1 MAKETDGGG
10 GKMYRL
16 WRARRVLLW
25 AAALLLPVSCLL
37 TVHLVQTTA
46 AAAPEPLKWVDFT
59 PTYEAMQAALQMDIA
74 TVESE
79 THLDWIESLAWL
91 GCRYGGNFSR
101 YRYSDLAALRK
112 KRESGQSMA
121 ELAEGNPYYDYYY
134 RAYSAVL
141 GALSGAVTIYVG
153 FCLLW
158 GVDYYTDSFQDKSG
172 IYAQPVALE
181 DLQAVT
187 AYFAYQVSA
196 AADGVARDGD
206 GVFAEDRR
214 SILENSVHA
223 YDALEEEY
231 PLLAFADTG
240 VKPVYF
246 SRLLSALDF
255 TGIYCPFT
263 GESNVNVDSP
273 ASMLPATAAHE
284 LAHQRGI
291 TSEQECNF
299 LAILAATTCGD
310 DVYAYSGWLSGYIY
324 LGNAL
329 YRVDPEAYWAIRNA
343 LPETVQAD
351 LRYQNEY
358 WDQFEDKAPQKVSN
372 RVYDSF
378 LKGYGQ
384 ELGLQSYGTVVDLL
398 VTYYKDR
405 I

>member
-1 MAKETDGGG
+1 MKFFKTYKKLHIWLLADLGLLAAYWLCRGNRAWMNALAAHVTAPLRRAIGRIC
-10 GKMYRL
+10 YRVDFSVAEAL
-16 WRARRVLLW
+16 CVLLVVL
-25 AAALLLPVSCLL
+25 AA
-37 TVHLVQTTA
+37 
-46 AAAPEPLKWVDFT
+46 
-59 PTYEAMQAALQMDIA
+59 TYVVWSVIAVIRRRGHGALQ
-74 TVESE
+74 
-79 THLDWIESLAWL
+79 
-91 GCRYGGNFSR
+91 
-101 YRYSDLAALRK
+101 
-112 KRESGQSMA
+112 
-121 ELAEGNPYYDYYY
+121 
-134 RAYSAVL
+134 RAYGAVL
-141 GALSGAVTIYVG
+141 GAVCAALTIYVG
-153 FCLLW
+153 FCFLL
-158 GVDYYTDSFQDKSG
+158 GIDSYADGFQEKSG
-172 IYAQPVALE
+172 LYAQPVALE

-187 AYFAYQVSA
+187 AYFARQVA
-196 AADGVARDGD
+196 QTAPGVARDED

-214 SILENSVHA
+214 AILENSVRA
-223 YDALEEEY
+223 YDALEKEY
-231 PLLAFADTG
+231 PFLAFDDTG

-246 SRLLSALDF
+246 SRFLSALDF

-299 LAILAATTCGD
+299 LAILASTTCGD
-310 DVYAYSGWLSGYIY
+310 EVYAYSGWLSGYIY

-329 YRVDPEAYWAIRNA
+329 YRVDPEAYWTIRST

-358 WDQFEDKAPQKVSN
+358 WDQFEDKAAQKVSN

>member
-1 MAKETDGGG
+1 MKLLKTYQKLHIWLLADLGLLAAYWLCRGNRAWMNALAAHVTAPLRRAIGRIC
-10 GKMYRL
+10 YRVDFSVAEAL
-16 WRARRVLLW
+16 CVLLVVL
-25 AAALLLPVSCLL
+25 AA
-37 TVHLVQTTA
+37 
-46 AAAPEPLKWVDFT
+46 
-59 PTYEAMQAALQMDIA
+59 TYVVWSVIAVIRRRGHGALQ
-74 TVESE
+74 
-79 THLDWIESLAWL
+79 
-91 GCRYGGNFSR
+91 
-101 YRYSDLAALRK
+101 
-112 KRESGQSMA
+112 
-121 ELAEGNPYYDYYY
+121 
-134 RAYSAVL
+134 RAYGAVL
-141 GALSGAVTIYVG
+141 GAVCAALTIYVG
-153 FCLLW
+153 FCFLL
-158 GVDYYTDSFQDKSG
+158 GIDSYADGFQEKSG
-172 IYAQPVALE
+172 LYAQPVALE

-187 AYFAYQVSA
+187 AYFARQVA
-196 AADGVARDGD
+196 QTAPGVARDED

-214 SILENSVHA
+214 AILENSVRA

-231 PLLAFADTG
+231 PFLAFDDTG

-246 SRLLSALDF
+246 SRFLSALDF

-299 LAILAATTCGD
+299 LAILASTTCGD
-310 DVYAYSGWLSGYIY
+310 EVYAYSGWLSGYIY

-329 YRVDPEAYWAIRNA
+329 YRVDPEAYWAIRSA

-358 WDQFEDKAPQKVSN
+358 WDQFEDKAAQRVSN

>member
-1 MAKETDGGG
+1 MKLLKTYQKLHIWLLADLGLLAAYWLCRGNRAWMNALAAHVTAPLRRAIGRIC
-10 GKMYRL
+10 YRVDFSVAEAL
-16 WRARRVLLW
+16 CVLLVVL
-25 AAALLLPVSCLL
+25 AA
-37 TVHLVQTTA
+37 
-46 AAAPEPLKWVDFT
+46 
-59 PTYEAMQAALQMDIA
+59 TYVVWSVIAVIRRRGHGALQ
-74 TVESE
+74 
-79 THLDWIESLAWL
+79 
-91 GCRYGGNFSR
+91 
-101 YRYSDLAALRK
+101 
-112 KRESGQSMA
+112 
-121 ELAEGNPYYDYYY
+121 
-134 RAYSAVL
+134 RAYGAVL
-141 GALSGAVTIYVG
+141 GAVCAALTIYVG
-153 FCLLW
+153 FCFLL
-158 GVDYYTDSFQDKSG
+158 GIDSYADGFQEKSG
-172 IYAQPVALE
+172 LYAQPVALE

-187 AYFAYQVSA
+187 AYFARQVA
-196 AADGVARDGD
+196 QTAPGVARDED

-214 SILENSVHA
+214 AILENSVRA

-231 PLLAFADTG
+231 PFLAFDDTG

-246 SRLLSALDF
+246 SRFLSALDF

-299 LAILAATTCGD
+299 LAILASTTCGD
-310 DVYAYSGWLSGYIY
+310 EVYAYSGWLSGYIY

-358 WDQFEDKAPQKVSN
+358 WDQFEDKAAQKVSN

>member
-1 MAKETDGGG
+1 MKLLKTYKKLYIWLLADLCLLAAYWLCRGNRVWMNALAAHVTAPLRRAIGTVC
-10 GKMYRL
+10 YRVDFSVAEAL
-16 WRARRVLLW
+16 CVLLAVL
-25 AAALLLPVSCLL
+25 AAGYLVWSVIAVMQRRGRGALRRAYGALL
-37 TVHLVQTTA
+37 
-46 AAAPEPLKWVDFT
+46 
-59 PTYEAMQAALQMDIA
+59 
-74 TVESE
+74 
-79 THLDWIESLAWL
+79 
-91 GCRYGGNFSR
+91 G
-101 YRYSDLAALRK
+101 
-112 KRESGQSMA
+112 
-121 ELAEGNPYYDYYY
+121 
-134 RAYSAVL
+134 AVCV
-141 GALSGAVTIYVG
+141 GVTIYVG
-153 FCLLW
+153 FCFLL
-158 GVDYYTDSFQDKSG
+158 GIDSYADGFQEKSG
-172 IYAQPVALE
+172 LYAQPVALGE
-181 DLQAVT
+181 LEAVT
-187 AYFAYQVSA
+187 AYFAQQVSA
-196 AADGVARDGD
+196 AADGVARDED

-214 SILENSVHA
+214 TILENSIHA
-223 YDALEEEY
+223 YDALEAEY
-231 PLLAFADTG
+231 PFLAFEDTG

-246 SRLLSALDF
+246 SRFLSALDF

-310 DVYAYSGWLSGYIY
+310 EVYAYSGWLSGYIY

-329 YRVDPEAYWAIRNA
+329 YRADPDAYWAIRNA

-358 WDQFEDKAPQKVSN
+358 WDQFEDKTAQKVSN

>member
-1 MAKETDGGG
+1 MKLLKTYKKLHIWLLADLCLLAAYWLCRGNRVWMNALAAHVTAPLRRAI
-10 GKMYRL
+10 GKVCYRVDFSVAEAL
-16 WRARRVLLW
+16 CVLLAVL
-25 AAALLLPVSCLL
+25 AAGYLAWSVIAVVRHRGRGALRRAYGALL
-37 TVHLVQTTA
+37 
-46 AAAPEPLKWVDFT
+46 
-59 PTYEAMQAALQMDIA
+59 
-74 TVESE
+74 
-79 THLDWIESLAWL
+79 
-91 GCRYGGNFSR
+91 
-101 YRYSDLAALRK
+101 
-112 KRESGQSMA
+112 
-121 ELAEGNPYYDYYY
+121 
-134 RAYSAVL
+134 
-141 GALSGAVTIYVG
+141 GAVCVGVAIYVG
-153 FCLLW
+153 FCFLL
-158 GVDYYTDSFQDKSG
+158 GIDSYADGFQEKSG
-172 IYAQPVALE
+172 LYAQPVALE
-181 DLQAVT
+181 DLKTVT
-187 AYFAYQVSA
+187 AYFAQQVSV
-196 AADGVARDGD
+196 AADGVARDED

-214 SILENSVHA
+214 TILENSVHA
-223 YDALEEEY
+223 YDALEAEY
-231 PLLAFADTG
+231 PFLAFEDTG

-246 SRLLSALDF
+246 SRFLSALDF

-273 ASMLPATAAHE
+273 ASMLPATVAHE

-310 DVYAYSGWLSGYIY
+310 KAYAYSGWLSGYIY

-329 YRVDPEAYWAIRNA
+329 YRADPDTYWAIRNA

-384 ELGLQSYGTVVDLL
+384 ELGLQSYGTVADLL

>member
-1 MAKETDGGG
+1 MKFFKTYKKLHIWLLADLGLLAAYWLCRGNRAWMNALAAHVTAPLRRAIGRIC
-10 GKMYRL
+10 YRVDFSVAEAL
-16 WRARRVLLW
+16 CVLLVVL
-25 AAALLLPVSCLL
+25 AA
-37 TVHLVQTTA
+37 
-46 AAAPEPLKWVDFT
+46 
-59 PTYEAMQAALQMDIA
+59 TYVVWSVIAVIRRRGHGALQ
-74 TVESE
+74 
-79 THLDWIESLAWL
+79 
-91 GCRYGGNFSR
+91 
-101 YRYSDLAALRK
+101 
-112 KRESGQSMA
+112 
-121 ELAEGNPYYDYYY
+121 
-134 RAYSAVL
+134 RAYGAVL
-141 GALSGAVTIYVG
+141 GAVCAALTIYVG
-153 FCLLW
+153 FCFLL
-158 GVDYYTDSFQDKSG
+158 GIDSYADGFQEKSG
-172 IYAQPVALE
+172 LYAQPVALE

-187 AYFAYQVSA
+187 AYFARQVA
-196 AADGVARDGD
+196 QTAPGVARDED

-214 SILENSVHA
+214 TILENSVRA

-231 PLLAFADTG
+231 PFLAFDDTG

-246 SRLLSALDF
+246 SRFLSALDF

-299 LAILAATTCGD
+299 LAILASTTCGD
-310 DVYAYSGWLSGYIY
+310 EVYAYSGWLSGYIY

-329 YRVDPEAYWAIRNA
+329 YRVDPEAYWAIRSA

-358 WDQFEDKAPQKVSN
+358 WDQFEDKAAQKVSN

-384 ELGLQSYGTVVDLL
+384 ELGIQSYGTVVDLL

>member
-1 MAKETDGGG
+1 MKLLKTYQKLHIWLLADLGLLAAYWLCRGNRAWMNALAAHVTAPLRRAIGRIC
-10 GKMYRL
+10 YRVDFSVAEAL
-16 WRARRVLLW
+16 CVLLVVL
-25 AAALLLPVSCLL
+25 AA
-37 TVHLVQTTA
+37 
-46 AAAPEPLKWVDFT
+46 
-59 PTYEAMQAALQMDIA
+59 TYVVWSVIAVFRRRGHGALQ
-74 TVESE
+74 
-79 THLDWIESLAWL
+79 
-91 GCRYGGNFSR
+91 
-101 YRYSDLAALRK
+101 
-112 KRESGQSMA
+112 
-121 ELAEGNPYYDYYY
+121 
-134 RAYSAVL
+134 RAYGAVL
-141 GALSGAVTIYVG
+141 GAVCAALTIYVG
-153 FCLLW
+153 FCFLL
-158 GVDYYTDSFQDKSG
+158 GIDSYADGFQEKSG
-172 IYAQPVALE
+172 LYAQPVALE

-187 AYFAYQVSA
+187 AYFARQVA
-196 AADGVARDGD
+196 QTAPGVARDED

-214 SILENSVHA
+214 AILENSVRA

-231 PLLAFADTG
+231 PFLAFDDTG

-246 SRLLSALDF
+246 SRFLSALDF

-299 LAILAATTCGD
+299 LAILASTTCGD
-310 DVYAYSGWLSGYIY
+310 EVYAYSGWLSGYIY

-329 YRVDPEAYWAIRNA
+329 YRVDPEAYWAIRSA

-358 WDQFEDKAPQKVSN
+358 WDQFEDKAAQKVSN

>member
-1 MAKETDGGG
+1 MKLLKTYQKLHIWLLADLGLLAAYWLCRGNRAWMNALAAHVTAPLRRAIGRIC
-10 GKMYRL
+10 YRVDFSVAEAL
-16 WRARRVLLW
+16 CVLLVVL
-25 AAALLLPVSCLL
+25 AA
-37 TVHLVQTTA
+37 
-46 AAAPEPLKWVDFT
+46 
-59 PTYEAMQAALQMDIA
+59 TYVVWSVIAVIRRRGHGALQ
-74 TVESE
+74 
-79 THLDWIESLAWL
+79 
-91 GCRYGGNFSR
+91 
-101 YRYSDLAALRK
+101 
-112 KRESGQSMA
+112 
-121 ELAEGNPYYDYYY
+121 
-134 RAYSAVL
+134 RAYGAVL
-141 GALSGAVTIYVG
+141 GAVCAALTIYVG
-153 FCLLW
+153 FCFLL
-158 GVDYYTDSFQDKSG
+158 GIDSYADGFQEKSG
-172 IYAQPVALE
+172 LYAQPVALE

-187 AYFAYQVSA
+187 AYFARQVA
-196 AADGVARDGD
+196 QTAPGVARDED

-214 SILENSVHA
+214 AILENSVRA

-231 PLLAFADTG
+231 PFLAFDDTG

-246 SRLLSALDF
+246 SRFLSALDF

-299 LAILAATTCGD
+299 LAILASTTCGD
-310 DVYAYSGWLSGYIY
+310 EVYAYSGWLSGYIY

-329 YRVDPEAYWAIRNA
+329 YRVDPEAYWAIRSA

-358 WDQFEDKAPQKVSN
+358 WDQFEDKAAQKVSN

-398 VTYYKDR
+398 VTYYKDWT
-405 I
+405 

>member
-1 MAKETDGGG
+1 MKLLKTYQKLHIWLLADLGLLAAYWLCRGNRAWMNALAAHVTAPLRRAIGRIC
-10 GKMYRL
+10 YRVDFSVAEAL
-16 WRARRVLLW
+16 CVLLVVL
-25 AAALLLPVSCLL
+25 AA
-37 TVHLVQTTA
+37 
-46 AAAPEPLKWVDFT
+46 
-59 PTYEAMQAALQMDIA
+59 TYVVWSVIAVIRRRGHGALQ
-74 TVESE
+74 
-79 THLDWIESLAWL
+79 
-91 GCRYGGNFSR
+91 
-101 YRYSDLAALRK
+101 
-112 KRESGQSMA
+112 
-121 ELAEGNPYYDYYY
+121 
-134 RAYSAVL
+134 RAYGAVL
-141 GALSGAVTIYVG
+141 GAVCAALTIYVG
-153 FCLLW
+153 FCFLL
-158 GVDYYTDSFQDKSG
+158 GIDSYADGFQEKSG
-172 IYAQPVALE
+172 LYAQPVALE

-187 AYFAYQVSA
+187 AYFARQVA
-196 AADGVARDGD
+196 QTAPGVARDED

-214 SILENSVHA
+214 AILENSVRA

-231 PLLAFADTG
+231 PFLAFDDTG

-246 SRLLSALDF
+246 SRFLSALDF

-299 LAILAATTCGD
+299 LAILASTTCGD
-310 DVYAYSGWLSGYIY
+310 EVYAYSGWLSGYIY

-329 YRVDPEAYWAIRNA
+329 YRVDPEAYWAIRSA

-358 WDQFEDKAPQKVSN
+358 WDQFEDKAAQKVSN

-384 ELGLQSYGTVVDLL
+384 ELRLQSYGTVVDLL

>member
-1 MAKETDGGG
+1 M
-10 GKMYRL
+10 
-16 WRARRVLLW
+16 
-25 AAALLLPVSCLL
+25 
-37 TVHLVQTTA
+37 
-46 AAAPEPLKWVDFT
+46 
-59 PTYEAMQAALQMDIA
+59 
-74 TVESE
+74 
-79 THLDWIESLAWL
+79 
-91 GCRYGGNFSR
+91 
-101 YRYSDLAALRK
+101 
-112 KRESGQSMA
+112 
-121 ELAEGNPYYDYYY
+121 
-134 RAYSAVL
+134 
-141 GALSGAVTIYVG
+141 
-153 FCLLW
+153 
-158 GVDYYTDSFQDKSG
+158 
-172 IYAQPVALE
+172 
-181 DLQAVT
+181 T

-231 PLLAFADTG
+231 PFLAFADTG

-299 LAILAATTCGD
+299 LAILASTTCGD

>member
-1 MAKETDGGG
+1 MKLLKTYQKLHIWLLADLGLLAVYWLCRGNRAWMNALAAHVTAPLRRAIGRIC
-10 GKMYRL
+10 YRVDFSVAEAL
-16 WRARRVLLW
+16 CVLLVVL
-25 AAALLLPVSCLL
+25 AA
-37 TVHLVQTTA
+37 
-46 AAAPEPLKWVDFT
+46 
-59 PTYEAMQAALQMDIA
+59 TYVVWSVIAVIRRRGHGALQ
-74 TVESE
+74 
-79 THLDWIESLAWL
+79 
-91 GCRYGGNFSR
+91 
-101 YRYSDLAALRK
+101 
-112 KRESGQSMA
+112 
-121 ELAEGNPYYDYYY
+121 
-134 RAYSAVL
+134 RAYGAVL
-141 GALSGAVTIYVG
+141 GAVCAALTIYVG
-153 FCLLW
+153 FCFLL
-158 GVDYYTDSFQDKSG
+158 GIDSYADGFQEKSG
-172 IYAQPVALE
+172 LYAQPVALE

-187 AYFAYQVSA
+187 AYFARQVA
-196 AADGVARDGD
+196 QTAPGVARDED

-214 SILENSVHA
+214 TILENSVRA

-231 PLLAFADTG
+231 PFLAFDDTG

-246 SRLLSALDF
+246 SRFLSALDF

-299 LAILAATTCGD
+299 LAILASTTCGD
-310 DVYAYSGWLSGYIY
+310 EVYAYSGWLSGYIY

-329 YRVDPEAYWAIRNA
+329 YRVDPEAYWAIRSA

-358 WDQFEDKAPQKVSN
+358 WDQFEDKAAQKVSN

>member
-1 MAKETDGGG
+1 MKLFKTYQKLHIWLLADLGLLAAYWLCRGNRAWMNALAAHVTAPLRQAIG
-10 GKMYRL
+10 RL
-16 WRARRVLLW
+16 CCRVGFSVAEALCVLLVVL
-25 AAALLLPVSCLL
+25 AAAYVAWS
-37 TVHLVQTTA
+37 VIAVAKRRGRGALV
-46 AAAPEPLKWVDFT
+46 
-59 PTYEAMQAALQMDIA
+59 
-74 TVESE
+74 
-79 THLDWIESLAWL
+79 
-91 GCRYGGNFSR
+91 
-101 YRYSDLAALRK
+101 
-112 KRESGQSMA
+112 
-121 ELAEGNPYYDYYY
+121 
-134 RAYSAVL
+134 RAYGAVL
-141 GALSGAVTIYVG
+141 GAVCAALTIYVG
-153 FCLLW
+153 FCFLL
-158 GVDYYTDSFQDKSG
+158 GIDSYADGFQAKSG
-172 IYAQPVALE
+172 LYAQPVALE
-181 DLQAVT
+181 DLQAGT
-187 AYFAYQVSA
+187 AYFARQVA
-196 AADGVARDGD
+196 QTAPGVARDED

-214 SILENSVHA
+214 AILENSVRA

-231 PLLAFADTG
+231 PFLAFDDTG

-246 SRLLSALDF
+246 SRFLSALDF

-299 LAILAATTCGD
+299 LAILASTTCGD
-310 DVYAYSGWLSGYIY
+310 EVYAYSGWLSGYIY

-329 YRVDPEAYWAIRNA
+329 YRVDPEAYWAIRSA

-358 WDQFEDKAPQKVSN
+358 WDQFEDKAAQKVSN

>member
-1 MAKETDGGG
+1 MKLLKTYQKLHIWLLADLGLLAAYWLCRGNRAWMNALAAHVTAPLRRAIGRIC
-10 GKMYRL
+10 YRVDFSVAEAL
-16 WRARRVLLW
+16 CVLLVVL
-25 AAALLLPVSCLL
+25 AA
-37 TVHLVQTTA
+37 
-46 AAAPEPLKWVDFT
+46 
-59 PTYEAMQAALQMDIA
+59 TYVVWSVIAVIRRRGHGALQ
-74 TVESE
+74 
-79 THLDWIESLAWL
+79 
-91 GCRYGGNFSR
+91 
-101 YRYSDLAALRK
+101 
-112 KRESGQSMA
+112 
-121 ELAEGNPYYDYYY
+121 
-134 RAYSAVL
+134 RAYGAVL
-141 GALSGAVTIYVG
+141 GAVCAALTIYVG
-153 FCLLW
+153 FCFLL
-158 GVDYYTDSFQDKSG
+158 GIDSYADGFQEKSG
-172 IYAQPVALE
+172 LYAQPVALE

-187 AYFAYQVSA
+187 AYFARQVA
-196 AADGVARDGD
+196 QTAPGVARDED

-214 SILENSVHA
+214 AILENSVRA

-231 PLLAFADTG
+231 PFLAFDDTG

-246 SRLLSALDF
+246 SRFLSALDF

-263 GESNVNVDSP
+263 GESNVNMDSP

-299 LAILAATTCGD
+299 LAILASTTCGD
-310 DVYAYSGWLSGYIY
+310 EVYAYSGWLSGYIY

-329 YRVDPEAYWAIRNA
+329 YRVDPEAYWAIRSA

-358 WDQFEDKAPQKVSN
+358 WDQFEDKAAQKVSN

>member
-1 MAKETDGGG
+1 MKLLKTYQKLHIWLLADLGLLAAYWLCRGNRAWMNALAAHVTAPLRRAIGRIC
-10 GKMYRL
+10 YRVDFSVAEAL
-16 WRARRVLLW
+16 CVLLVVL
-25 AAALLLPVSCLL
+25 AA
-37 TVHLVQTTA
+37 
-46 AAAPEPLKWVDFT
+46 
-59 PTYEAMQAALQMDIA
+59 TYVVWSVIAVIRRRGHGALQ
-74 TVESE
+74 
-79 THLDWIESLAWL
+79 
-91 GCRYGGNFSR
+91 
-101 YRYSDLAALRK
+101 
-112 KRESGQSMA
+112 
-121 ELAEGNPYYDYYY
+121 
-134 RAYSAVL
+134 RAYGAVL
-141 GALSGAVTIYVG
+141 GAVCAALTIYVG
-153 FCLLW
+153 FCFLL
-158 GVDYYTDSFQDKSG
+158 GIDSYADGFQEKSG
-172 IYAQPVALE
+172 LYAQPVALE

-187 AYFAYQVSA
+187 AYFARQVA
-196 AADGVARDGD
+196 QTAPGVARDED

-214 SILENSVHA
+214 AILENSVRA

-231 PLLAFADTG
+231 PFLAFDDTG
-240 VKPVYF
+240 VKLVYF
-246 SRLLSALDF
+246 SRFLSALDF

-299 LAILAATTCGD
+299 LAILASTTCGD
-310 DVYAYSGWLSGYIY
+310 EVYAYSGWLSGYIY

-329 YRVDPEAYWAIRNA
+329 YRVDPEAYWAIRSA

-358 WDQFEDKAPQKVSN
+358 WDQFEDKAAQKVSN

>member
-1 MAKETDGGG
+1 M
-10 GKMYRL
+10 
-16 WRARRVLLW
+16 
-25 AAALLLPVSCLL
+25 
-37 TVHLVQTTA
+37 
-46 AAAPEPLKWVDFT
+46 
-59 PTYEAMQAALQMDIA
+59 
-74 TVESE
+74 
-79 THLDWIESLAWL
+79 
-91 GCRYGGNFSR
+91 
-101 YRYSDLAALRK
+101 
-112 KRESGQSMA
+112 
-121 ELAEGNPYYDYYY
+121 
-134 RAYSAVL
+134 
-141 GALSGAVTIYVG
+141 
-153 FCLLW
+153 
-158 GVDYYTDSFQDKSG
+158 
-172 IYAQPVALE
+172 
-181 DLQAVT
+181 
-187 AYFAYQVSA
+187 FA
-196 AADGVARDGD
+196 G
-206 GVFAEDRR
+206 DRR
-214 SILENSVHA
+214 AILENSVRA

-231 PLLAFADTG
+231 PFLAFDDTG

-246 SRLLSALDF
+246 SRFLSALDF

-299 LAILAATTCGD
+299 LAILASTTCGD
-310 DVYAYSGWLSGYIY
+310 EVYAYSGWLSGYIY

-329 YRVDPEAYWAIRNA
+329 YRVDPEAYWAIRSA

-358 WDQFEDKAPQKVSN
+358 WDQFEDKAAQKVSN

>member
-1 MAKETDGGG
+1 MKLLKTYQKLHIWLLADLGLLAAYWLCRGNRAWMNALAAHVTAPLRRAIGRIC
-10 GKMYRL
+10 YRVDFSVAEAL
-16 WRARRVLLW
+16 CVLLVVL
-25 AAALLLPVSCLL
+25 AA
-37 TVHLVQTTA
+37 
-46 AAAPEPLKWVDFT
+46 
-59 PTYEAMQAALQMDIA
+59 TYVVWSVIAVIRRRGHGALQ
-74 TVESE
+74 
-79 THLDWIESLAWL
+79 
-91 GCRYGGNFSR
+91 
-101 YRYSDLAALRK
+101 
-112 KRESGQSMA
+112 
-121 ELAEGNPYYDYYY
+121 
-134 RAYSAVL
+134 RAYGAVL
-141 GALSGAVTIYVG
+141 GAVCAALTIYVG
-153 FCLLW
+153 FCFLL
-158 GVDYYTDSFQDKSG
+158 GIDSYADGFQEKSG
-172 IYAQPVALE
+172 LYAQPVALE

-187 AYFAYQVSA
+187 AYFARQVA
-196 AADGVARDGD
+196 QTAPGVARDED

-214 SILENSVHA
+214 AILKNSVRA

-231 PLLAFADTG
+231 PFLAFDDTG

-246 SRLLSALDF
+246 SRFLSALDF

-299 LAILAATTCGD
+299 LAILASTTCGD
-310 DVYAYSGWLSGYIY
+310 EVYAYSGWLSGYIY

-329 YRVDPEAYWAIRNA
+329 YRVDPEAYWAIRSA

-358 WDQFEDKAPQKVSN
+358 WDQFEDKAAQKVSN

>member
-1 MAKETDGGG
+1 MKLLKTYQKLHIWLLADLGLLAAYWLCRGNRAWMNALAAHVTVPLRRAIGRIC
-10 GKMYRL
+10 YRVDFSVAEAL
-16 WRARRVLLW
+16 CVLLVVL
-25 AAALLLPVSCLL
+25 AA
-37 TVHLVQTTA
+37 
-46 AAAPEPLKWVDFT
+46 
-59 PTYEAMQAALQMDIA
+59 TYVVWSVIAVIRRRGHGALQ
-74 TVESE
+74 
-79 THLDWIESLAWL
+79 
-91 GCRYGGNFSR
+91 
-101 YRYSDLAALRK
+101 
-112 KRESGQSMA
+112 
-121 ELAEGNPYYDYYY
+121 
-134 RAYSAVL
+134 RAYGAVL
-141 GALSGAVTIYVG
+141 GAVCAALTIYVG
-153 FCLLW
+153 FCFLL
-158 GVDYYTDSFQDKSG
+158 GIDSYADGFQEKSG
-172 IYAQPVALE
+172 LYAQPVALE

-187 AYFAYQVSA
+187 AYFARQVA
-196 AADGVARDGD
+196 QTAPGVARDED

-214 SILENSVHA
+214 TILENSVRA
-223 YDALEEEY
+223 YDALEAEY
-231 PLLAFADTG
+231 PFLVFADTG

-246 SRLLSALDF
+246 SRFLSALDF

-299 LAILAATTCGD
+299 LAILASTTCGD
-310 DVYAYSGWLSGYIY
+310 EVYAYSGWLSGYIY

-329 YRVDPEAYWAIRNA
+329 YRVDPEAYWAIRSA

-358 WDQFEDKAPQKVSN
+358 WDQFEDKAAQKVSN

>member
-1 MAKETDGGG
+1 MKFFKTYKKLHIWLLADLGLLAAYWLCRGNRAWMNALAAHVTAPLRRAIGRIC
-10 GKMYRL
+10 YRVDFSVAEAL
-16 WRARRVLLW
+16 CVLLVVL
-25 AAALLLPVSCLL
+25 AA
-37 TVHLVQTTA
+37 
-46 AAAPEPLKWVDFT
+46 
-59 PTYEAMQAALQMDIA
+59 TYVVWSVIAVIRRRGHGALQ
-74 TVESE
+74 
-79 THLDWIESLAWL
+79 
-91 GCRYGGNFSR
+91 
-101 YRYSDLAALRK
+101 
-112 KRESGQSMA
+112 
-121 ELAEGNPYYDYYY
+121 
-134 RAYSAVL
+134 RAYGAVL
-141 GALSGAVTIYVG
+141 GAVCAALTIYVG
-153 FCLLW
+153 FCFLL
-158 GVDYYTDSFQDKSG
+158 GIDSYADGFQEKSG
-172 IYAQPVALE
+172 LYAQPVALE

-187 AYFAYQVSA
+187 AYFARQVA
-196 AADGVARDGD
+196 QTAPGVARDED

-214 SILENSVHA
+214 AILENSVRA
-223 YDALEEEY
+223 YDALEKEY
-231 PLLAFADTG
+231 PFLAFDDTG

-246 SRLLSALDF
+246 SRFLSALDF

-299 LAILAATTCGD
+299 LAILASTTCGD
-310 DVYAYSGWLSGYIY
+310 EVYAYSGWLSGYIY

-329 YRVDPEAYWAIRNA
+329 YRVDPEAYWAIRSA

-358 WDQFEDKAPQKVSN
+358 WDQFEDKAAQKVSN

>member
-1 MAKETDGGG
+1 MKLLKTYQKLHIWLLADLGLLAAYWLCRGNRAWMNALAAHVTAPLRRAIGRIC
-10 GKMYRL
+10 YRVDFSVAEAL
-16 WRARRVLLW
+16 CVLLVVL
-25 AAALLLPVSCLL
+25 AA
-37 TVHLVQTTA
+37 
-46 AAAPEPLKWVDFT
+46 
-59 PTYEAMQAALQMDIA
+59 TYVVWSVIAVIRRRGHGALQ
-74 TVESE
+74 
-79 THLDWIESLAWL
+79 
-91 GCRYGGNFSR
+91 
-101 YRYSDLAALRK
+101 
-112 KRESGQSMA
+112 
-121 ELAEGNPYYDYYY
+121 
-134 RAYSAVL
+134 RAYGAVL
-141 GALSGAVTIYVG
+141 GAVCAALTIYVG
-153 FCLLW
+153 FCFLL
-158 GVDYYTDSFQDKSG
+158 GIDSYADGFQEKSG
-172 IYAQPVALE
+172 LYAQPVALE

-187 AYFAYQVSA
+187 AYFARQVA
-196 AADGVARDGD
+196 QTAPGVARDED

-214 SILENSVHA
+214 AILENSVRA
-223 YDALEEEY
+223 YDALEKEY
-231 PLLAFADTG
+231 PFLAFDDTG

-246 SRLLSALDF
+246 SRFLSALDF

-299 LAILAATTCGD
+299 LAILASTTCGD
-310 DVYAYSGWLSGYIY
+310 EVYAYSGWLSGYIY

-358 WDQFEDKAPQKVSN
+358 WDQFEDKAAQKVSN

>member
-1 MAKETDGGG
+1 MKLLKTYKKLHIWLLADLCLLAAYWLCRGNRVWMNALAAHVTAPLRRAI
-10 GKMYRL
+10 GKVCYRVDFSVAEAL
-16 WRARRVLLW
+16 CVLLAVL
-25 AAALLLPVSCLL
+25 AAGYLAWSVIAVVRHRGRGALRRAYGALL
-37 TVHLVQTTA
+37 
-46 AAAPEPLKWVDFT
+46 
-59 PTYEAMQAALQMDIA
+59 
-74 TVESE
+74 
-79 THLDWIESLAWL
+79 
-91 GCRYGGNFSR
+91 
-101 YRYSDLAALRK
+101 
-112 KRESGQSMA
+112 
-121 ELAEGNPYYDYYY
+121 
-134 RAYSAVL
+134 
-141 GALSGAVTIYVG
+141 GAVCVGVAIYVG
-153 FCLLW
+153 FCFLL
-158 GVDYYTDSFQDKSG
+158 GIDSYADGFQEKSG
-172 IYAQPVALE
+172 LYAQPVALE
-181 DLQAVT
+181 DLKTVT
-187 AYFAYQVSA
+187 AYFAQQVSA
-196 AADGVARDGD
+196 AADGVARDED

-214 SILENSVHA
+214 TILENSVHA
-223 YDALEEEY
+223 YDALEAEY
-231 PLLAFADTG
+231 PFLAFEDTG

-246 SRLLSALDF
+246 SRFLSALDF

-273 ASMLPATAAHE
+273 ASMLPATVAHE

-310 DVYAYSGWLSGYIY
+310 KAYAYSGWLSGYIY

-329 YRVDPEAYWAIRNA
+329 YRADPDTYWAIRNA

-384 ELGLQSYGTVVDLL
+384 ELGLQSYGTVADLL

>member
-1 MAKETDGGG
+1 MKLLKTYKKLHIWLLADLGLLAAYWLCRGNRAWMNALAAHVTAPLRRAIGRIC
-10 GKMYRL
+10 YRVDFSVAEAL
-16 WRARRVLLW
+16 CVLLVVL
-25 AAALLLPVSCLL
+25 AAAYVLWSVIA
-37 TVHLVQTTA
+37 VIRRRGHG
-46 AAAPEPLKWVDFT
+46 
-59 PTYEAMQAALQMDIA
+59 ALQ
-74 TVESE
+74 
-79 THLDWIESLAWL
+79 
-91 GCRYGGNFSR
+91 
-101 YRYSDLAALRK
+101 
-112 KRESGQSMA
+112 
-121 ELAEGNPYYDYYY
+121 
-134 RAYSAVL
+134 RAYGAVL
-141 GALSGAVTIYVG
+141 GAVCAALTIYVG
-153 FCLLW
+153 FCFLL
-158 GVDYYTDSFQDKSG
+158 GIDSYADGFQEKSG
-172 IYAQPVALE
+172 LYAQPVALE

-187 AYFAYQVSA
+187 AYFARQVA
-196 AADGVARDGD
+196 QTAPGVARDED

-214 SILENSVHA
+214 AILENSVRA
-223 YDALEEEY
+223 YDALEKEY
-231 PLLAFADTG
+231 PFLAFDDTG
-240 VKPVYF
+240 IKPVYF
-246 SRLLSALDF
+246 SRFLSALDF

-299 LAILAATTCGD
+299 LAILASTTCGD
-310 DVYAYSGWLSGYIY
+310 EVYAYSGWLSGYIY

-329 YRVDPEAYWAIRNA
+329 YRVDPEAYWAIRSA

-358 WDQFEDKAPQKVSN
+358 WDQFEDKAAQKVSN

>member
-1 MAKETDGGG
+1 MKLLKTYKKLHIWLLADLCLLAAYWLCRGNRVWMNALAAHVTAPLRRAI
-10 GKMYRL
+10 GKVCYRVDFSVAEAL
-16 WRARRVLLW
+16 CVLLAVL
-25 AAALLLPVSCLL
+25 AAGYLAWSVIAVVRHRGRGALRRAYGALL
-37 TVHLVQTTA
+37 
-46 AAAPEPLKWVDFT
+46 
-59 PTYEAMQAALQMDIA
+59 
-74 TVESE
+74 
-79 THLDWIESLAWL
+79 
-91 GCRYGGNFSR
+91 
-101 YRYSDLAALRK
+101 
-112 KRESGQSMA
+112 
-121 ELAEGNPYYDYYY
+121 
-134 RAYSAVL
+134 
-141 GALSGAVTIYVG
+141 GAVCVGVAIYVG
-153 FCLLW
+153 FCFLL
-158 GVDYYTDSFQDKSG
+158 GIDSYADGFQEKSG
-172 IYAQPVALE
+172 LYAQPVALE
-181 DLQAVT
+181 DLKTVT
-187 AYFAYQVSA
+187 AYFAQQVSA
-196 AADGVARDGD
+196 VADGVARDED

-214 SILENSVHA
+214 TILENSVHA
-223 YDALEEEY
+223 YDALEAEY
-231 PLLAFADTG
+231 PFLAFEDTG

-246 SRLLSALDF
+246 SRFLSALDF

-273 ASMLPATAAHE
+273 ASMLPATVAHE

-310 DVYAYSGWLSGYIY
+310 KAYAYSGWLSGYIY

-329 YRVDPEAYWAIRNA
+329 YRADPDTYWAIRNA

-384 ELGLQSYGTVVDLL
+384 ELGLQSYGTVADLL

>member
-1 MAKETDGGG
+1 MKLLKTYQKLHIWLLADLGLLAAYWLCRGNRAWMNALAAHVTAPLRRAIGRIC
-10 GKMYRL
+10 YRVDFSVAEAL
-16 WRARRVLLW
+16 CVLLVVL
-25 AAALLLPVSCLL
+25 AA
-37 TVHLVQTTA
+37 
-46 AAAPEPLKWVDFT
+46 
-59 PTYEAMQAALQMDIA
+59 TYVVWSVIAVIRRRGHGALQ
-74 TVESE
+74 
-79 THLDWIESLAWL
+79 
-91 GCRYGGNFSR
+91 
-101 YRYSDLAALRK
+101 
-112 KRESGQSMA
+112 
-121 ELAEGNPYYDYYY
+121 
-134 RAYSAVL
+134 RAYGAVL
-141 GALSGAVTIYVG
+141 GAVCAALTIYVG
-153 FCLLW
+153 FCFLL
-158 GVDYYTDSFQDKSG
+158 GIDSYADGFQEKSG
-172 IYAQPVALE
+172 LYAQPVALE

-187 AYFAYQVSA
+187 AYFARQVA
-196 AADGVARDGD
+196 QTAPGVARDED

-214 SILENSVHA
+214 AILENSVRA
-223 YDALEEEY
+223 YDALEKEY
-231 PLLAFADTG
+231 PFLAFDDTG

-246 SRLLSALDF
+246 SRFLSALDF

-299 LAILAATTCGD
+299 LAILASTTCGD
-310 DVYAYSGWLSGYIY
+310 EVYAYSGWLSGYIY

-329 YRVDPEAYWAIRNA
+329 YRVDPEAYWAIRSA

-358 WDQFEDKAPQKVSN
+358 WDQFEDKAAQKVSN

>member
-1 MAKETDGGG
+1 MKLLKTYKKLHIWLLADLCLLAAYWLCRGNRAWMNALAAHVTAPLRRAIGTVC
-10 GKMYRL
+10 YRVDFSVAEAL
-16 WRARRVLLW
+16 CVLL
-25 AAALLLPVSCLL
+25 V
-37 TVHLVQTTA
+37 V
-46 AAAPEPLKWVDFT
+46 
-59 PTYEAMQAALQMDIA
+59 
-74 TVESE
+74 
-79 THLDWIESLAWL
+79 
-91 GCRYGGNFSR
+91 
-101 YRYSDLAALRK
+101 LAAGYLIWSVIAVVKRRGRGALR
-112 KRESGQSMA
+112 
-121 ELAEGNPYYDYYY
+121 
-134 RAYSAVL
+134 RAYGAVL
-141 GALSGAVTIYVG
+141 GAVCVGVTIYVG
-153 FCLLW
+153 FCFLL
-158 GVDYYTDSFQDKSG
+158 GIDSYADGFQEKSG
-172 IYAQPVALE
+172 LYAQPVALE

-196 AADGVARDGD
+196 AAEGVARDGD

-214 SILENSVHA
+214 SVLENSVHA

-231 PLLAFADTG
+231 PFLAFADTG

-310 DVYAYSGWLSGYIY
+310 EVYAYSGWLSGYIY

-358 WDQFEDKAPQKVSN
+358 WDRFEDKAPQKVSN

>member
-1 MAKETDGGG
+1 MKLLKTYQKLHIWLLADLGLLAAYWLCRGNRAWMNALAAHVTAPLRRAIGRIC
-10 GKMYRL
+10 YRVDFSVAEAL
-16 WRARRVLLW
+16 CVLLVVL
-25 AAALLLPVSCLL
+25 AA
-37 TVHLVQTTA
+37 
-46 AAAPEPLKWVDFT
+46 
-59 PTYEAMQAALQMDIA
+59 TYVVWSVIAVIRRRGHGALQ
-74 TVESE
+74 
-79 THLDWIESLAWL
+79 
-91 GCRYGGNFSR
+91 
-101 YRYSDLAALRK
+101 
-112 KRESGQSMA
+112 
-121 ELAEGNPYYDYYY
+121 
-134 RAYSAVL
+134 RAYGAVL
-141 GALSGAVTIYVG
+141 GAVCAALTIYVG
-153 FCLLW
+153 FCLLL
-158 GVDYYTDSFQDKSG
+158 GIDSYADGFQEKSG
-172 IYAQPVALE
+172 LYAQPVALE

-187 AYFAYQVSA
+187 AYFARQVA
-196 AADGVARDGD
+196 QTAPGVARDED

-214 SILENSVHA
+214 AILENSVRA
-223 YDALEEEY
+223 YDALEKEY
-231 PLLAFADTG
+231 PFLAFDDTG

-246 SRLLSALDF
+246 SRFLSALDF

-299 LAILAATTCGD
+299 LAILASTTCGD
-310 DVYAYSGWLSGYIY
+310 EVYAYSGWLSGYIY

-329 YRVDPEAYWAIRNA
+329 YRVDPEAYWAIRSA

-358 WDQFEDKAPQKVSN
+358 WDQFEDKTAQKISN

>member
-1 MAKETDGGG
+1 MKFFKTYKKLHIWLLADLGLLAAYWLCRGNRAWMNALAAHVTAPLRRAIGRIC
-10 GKMYRL
+10 YRVDFSVAEAL
-16 WRARRVLLW
+16 CVLLVVL
-25 AAALLLPVSCLL
+25 AA
-37 TVHLVQTTA
+37 
-46 AAAPEPLKWVDFT
+46 
-59 PTYEAMQAALQMDIA
+59 TYVVWSVIAVIRRRGHGALQ
-74 TVESE
+74 
-79 THLDWIESLAWL
+79 
-91 GCRYGGNFSR
+91 
-101 YRYSDLAALRK
+101 
-112 KRESGQSMA
+112 
-121 ELAEGNPYYDYYY
+121 
-134 RAYSAVL
+134 RAYGAVL
-141 GALSGAVTIYVG
+141 GAVCAALTIYVG
-153 FCLLW
+153 FCFLL
-158 GVDYYTDSFQDKSG
+158 GIDSYADGFQEKSG
-172 IYAQPVALE
+172 LYAQPVALE

-187 AYFAYQVSA
+187 AYFARQVA
-196 AADGVARDGD
+196 QTAPGVARDED

-214 SILENSVHA
+214 TILENSVRA

-231 PLLAFADTG
+231 PFLAFDDTG

-246 SRLLSALDF
+246 SRFLSALDF

-299 LAILAATTCGD
+299 LAILASTTCGD
-310 DVYAYSGWLSGYIY
+310 EVYAYSGWLSGYIY

-329 YRVDPEAYWAIRNA
+329 YRVDPEAYWAIRSA

-358 WDQFEDKAPQKVSN
+358 WDQFEDKAAQKVSN

>member
-1 MAKETDGGG
+1 MKLLKTYQKLHIWLLADLGLLAAYWLCRGNRAWMNALAAHVTAPLRRAIGRIC
-10 GKMYRL
+10 YRVDFSVAEAL
-16 WRARRVLLW
+16 CVLLVVL
-25 AAALLLPVSCLL
+25 AA
-37 TVHLVQTTA
+37 
-46 AAAPEPLKWVDFT
+46 
-59 PTYEAMQAALQMDIA
+59 TYVVWSVIAVIRRRGHGALQ
-74 TVESE
+74 
-79 THLDWIESLAWL
+79 
-91 GCRYGGNFSR
+91 
-101 YRYSDLAALRK
+101 
-112 KRESGQSMA
+112 
-121 ELAEGNPYYDYYY
+121 
-134 RAYSAVL
+134 RAYGAVL
-141 GALSGAVTIYVG
+141 GAVCAALTIYVG
-153 FCLLW
+153 FCFLL
-158 GVDYYTDSFQDKSG
+158 GIDSYADGFQEKSG
-172 IYAQPVALE
+172 LYAQPVALE

-187 AYFAYQVSA
+187 AYFARQVA
-196 AADGVARDGD
+196 QTAPGVARDED

-214 SILENSVHA
+214 AILENSVRA

-231 PLLAFADTG
+231 PFLAFDDTG

-246 SRLLSALDF
+246 SRFLSALDF

-299 LAILAATTCGD
+299 LAILASTTCGD
-310 DVYAYSGWLSGYIY
+310 EVYAYSGWLSGYIY

-329 YRVDPEAYWAIRNA
+329 YRVDPEAYWAIRSA

-358 WDQFEDKAPQKVSN
+358 WDQFEDKAAQKVSN

>member
-1 MAKETDGGG
+1 M
-10 GKMYRL
+10 
-16 WRARRVLLW
+16 
-25 AAALLLPVSCLL
+25 
-37 TVHLVQTTA
+37 
-46 AAAPEPLKWVDFT
+46 
-59 PTYEAMQAALQMDIA
+59 
-74 TVESE
+74 
-79 THLDWIESLAWL
+79 SL
-91 GCRYGGNFSR
+91 
-101 YRYSDLAALRK
+101 
-112 KRESGQSMA
+112 E
-121 ELAEGNPYYDYYY
+121 
-134 RAYSAVL
+134 
-141 GALSGAVTIYVG
+141 
-153 FCLLW
+153 
-158 GVDYYTDSFQDKSG
+158 
-172 IYAQPVALE
+172 
-181 DLQAVT
+181 
-187 AYFAYQVSA
+187 
-196 AADGVARDGD
+196 
-206 GVFAEDRR
+206 
-214 SILENSVHA
+214 
-223 YDALEEEY
+223 
-231 PLLAFADTG
+231 DTG

-263 GESNVNVDSP
+263 GEANVNIDSP

-310 DVYAYSGWLSGYIY
+310 HVYAYSGWLSGYIY

-329 YRVDPEAYWAIRNA
+329 YRVDPDAYWAIRNA

-358 WDQFEDKAPQKVSN
+358 WDQFEDKTAQKVSN
-372 RVYDSF
+372 RIYDSF

>member
-1 MAKETDGGG
+1 MKLLKTYQKLHIWLLADLGLLAVYWLCRGNRAWMNALAAHVTAPLRRAIGRIC
-10 GKMYRL
+10 YRVDFSVAEAL
-16 WRARRVLLW
+16 CVLLVVL
-25 AAALLLPVSCLL
+25 AA
-37 TVHLVQTTA
+37 
-46 AAAPEPLKWVDFT
+46 
-59 PTYEAMQAALQMDIA
+59 TYVVWSVIAVIRRRGHGALQ
-74 TVESE
+74 
-79 THLDWIESLAWL
+79 
-91 GCRYGGNFSR
+91 
-101 YRYSDLAALRK
+101 
-112 KRESGQSMA
+112 
-121 ELAEGNPYYDYYY
+121 
-134 RAYSAVL
+134 RAYGAVL
-141 GALSGAVTIYVG
+141 GAVCAALTIYVG
-153 FCLLW
+153 FCFLL
-158 GVDYYTDSFQDKSG
+158 GIDSYADGFQEKSG
-172 IYAQPVALE
+172 LYAQPVALE

-187 AYFAYQVSA
+187 AYFARQVA
-196 AADGVARDGD
+196 QTAPGVARDED

-214 SILENSVHA
+214 AILENSVRA

-231 PLLAFADTG
+231 PFLAFDDTG

-246 SRLLSALDF
+246 SRFLSALDF
-255 TGIYCPFT
+255 TGISCPFT

-299 LAILAATTCGD
+299 LAILASTTCGD
-310 DVYAYSGWLSGYIY
+310 EVYAYSGWLSGYIY

-329 YRVDPEAYWAIRNA
+329 YRVDPEAYWAIRSA

>member
-1 MAKETDGGG
+1 MKLLKTYQKLHIWLLADLGLLAAYWLCRGNRAWMNALAAHVTAPLRRAIGRIC
-10 GKMYRL
+10 YRVDFSVAEAL
-16 WRARRVLLW
+16 CVLLVVL
-25 AAALLLPVSCLL
+25 AA
-37 TVHLVQTTA
+37 
-46 AAAPEPLKWVDFT
+46 
-59 PTYEAMQAALQMDIA
+59 TYVVWSVIAVIRRRGHGALQ
-74 TVESE
+74 
-79 THLDWIESLAWL
+79 
-91 GCRYGGNFSR
+91 
-101 YRYSDLAALRK
+101 
-112 KRESGQSMA
+112 
-121 ELAEGNPYYDYYY
+121 
-134 RAYSAVL
+134 RAYGAVL
-141 GALSGAVTIYVG
+141 GAVCAALTIYVG
-153 FCLLW
+153 FCFLL
-158 GVDYYTDSFQDKSG
+158 GIDSYADGFQEKSG
-172 IYAQPVALE
+172 LYAQPVALE

-187 AYFAYQVSA
+187 AYFARQVA
-196 AADGVARDGD
+196 QTAPGVARDED

-214 SILENSVHA
+214 AILENSVRA

-231 PLLAFADTG
+231 PFLAYDDTG

-246 SRLLSALDF
+246 SRFLSALDF

-291 TSEQECNF
+291 TSEPECNF
-299 LAILAATTCGD
+299 LAILASTPCGD
-310 DVYAYSGWLSGYIY
+310 EVYAYSGWLSGYIY

-329 YRVDPEAYWAIRNA
+329 YRVDPEAYWAIRSA

-358 WDQFEDKAPQKVSN
+358 WDQFEDKAAQKVSN

>member
-1 MAKETDGGG
+1 MKLLKTYQKLHIWLLADLGLLAAYWLCRGNRAWMNALAAHVTAPLRRAIGRIC
-10 GKMYRL
+10 YRVDFSVAEAL
-16 WRARRVLLW
+16 CVLLVVL
-25 AAALLLPVSCLL
+25 AA
-37 TVHLVQTTA
+37 
-46 AAAPEPLKWVDFT
+46 
-59 PTYEAMQAALQMDIA
+59 TYVVWSVIAVIRRRGHGALQ
-74 TVESE
+74 
-79 THLDWIESLAWL
+79 
-91 GCRYGGNFSR
+91 
-101 YRYSDLAALRK
+101 
-112 KRESGQSMA
+112 
-121 ELAEGNPYYDYYY
+121 
-134 RAYSAVL
+134 RAYGAVL
-141 GALSGAVTIYVG
+141 GAVCAALTIYVG
-153 FCLLW
+153 FCFLL
-158 GVDYYTDSFQDKSG
+158 GIDSYADGFQEKSG
-172 IYAQPVALE
+172 LYAQPVALE

-187 AYFAYQVSA
+187 AYFARQVA
-196 AADGVARDGD
+196 QTAPGVARDED

-214 SILENSVHA
+214 TILENSVRA

-231 PLLAFADTG
+231 PFLAFDDTG

-246 SRLLSALDF
+246 SRFLSALDF

-299 LAILAATTCGD
+299 LAILASTTCGD
-310 DVYAYSGWLSGYIY
+310 EVYAYSGWLSGYIY

-329 YRVDPEAYWAIRNA
+329 YRVDPEAYWAIRSA

-358 WDQFEDKAPQKVSN
+358 WDQFEDKAAQKVSN

>member
-1 MAKETDGGG
+1 MKLLKTYQKLHIWLLADLGLLAVYWLCRGNRAWMNALAAHVTAPLRRAIGRIC
-10 GKMYRL
+10 YRVDFSVAEAL
-16 WRARRVLLW
+16 CVLLVVL
-25 AAALLLPVSCLL
+25 AA
-37 TVHLVQTTA
+37 
-46 AAAPEPLKWVDFT
+46 
-59 PTYEAMQAALQMDIA
+59 TYVVWSVIAVIRRRGHGALQ
-74 TVESE
+74 
-79 THLDWIESLAWL
+79 
-91 GCRYGGNFSR
+91 
-101 YRYSDLAALRK
+101 
-112 KRESGQSMA
+112 
-121 ELAEGNPYYDYYY
+121 
-134 RAYSAVL
+134 RAYGAVL
-141 GALSGAVTIYVG
+141 GAVCAALTIYVG
-153 FCLLW
+153 FCFLL
-158 GVDYYTDSFQDKSG
+158 GIDSYADGFQEKSG
-172 IYAQPVALE
+172 LYAQPVALE

-187 AYFAYQVSA
+187 AYFARQVA
-196 AADGVARDGD
+196 QTAPGVARDED

-214 SILENSVHA
+214 AILENSVRA

-231 PLLAFADTG
+231 PFLAFDDTG

-246 SRLLSALDF
+246 SRFLSALDF

-273 ASMLPATAAHE
+273 ASMLPATAAHD

-299 LAILAATTCGD
+299 LAILASTTCGD
-310 DVYAYSGWLSGYIY
+310 EVYAYSGWLSGYIY

-329 YRVDPEAYWAIRNA
+329 YRVDPEAYWAIRSA

-358 WDQFEDKAPQKVSN
+358 WDQFEDKAAQKVSN